1 MSRKNSA
8 LFFILCLQISK
19 RYSIIT
25 IVIDERT
32 RKGVLK
38 NSVKTIPK
46 IIKDGFLESSFTIM

>member
-19 RYSIIT
+19 RYSIIS

-38 NSVKTIPK
+38 NSNKTIPK
-46 IIKDGFLESSFTIM
+46 IIKNGFLESSVTIM